1 MSIMYAKSIST
12 INIMCNAM
20 FKIFLQ
26 QLSKAI
32 ALFYFK
38 NVFQFLTSVSMK
50 VFISIKTT
58 SPHEGSLRAEIE
70 LEILLH
76 NIFACVVETLRA
88 TRAPRR
94 NMYLVIFFFRNDEL
108 NRLPE
113 MSLRNL
119 QNASVCYPSGKYKL
133 LIRSCLEYCYTII
146 FVHNTVP
153 LKRMSRAW
161 YKCAQIFFS
170 PEFDTNFYQVF
181 HL

>member
-1 MSIMYAKSIST
+1 MYAKSIST

-119 QNASVCYPSGKYKL
+119 QNASVYYPSGKYKL

>member
-32 ALFYFK
+32 ALFCFK

-94 NMYLVIFFFRNDEL
+94 NMYLVIFFS
-108 NRLPE
+108 E
-113 MSLRNL
+113 MMN
-119 QNASVCYPSGKYKL
+119 
-133 LIRSCLEYCYTII
+133 
-146 FVHNTVP
+146 
-153 LKRMSRAW
+153 
-161 YKCAQIFFS
+161 
-170 PEFDTNFYQVF
+170 
-181 HL
+181 

>member
-1 MSIMYAKSIST
+1 
-12 INIMCNAM
+12 MCNAM

-119 QNASVCYPSGKYKL
+119 QNASVYYPSGKYKL

-153 LKRMSRAW
+153 LKRMSRA
-161 YKCAQIFFS
+161 
-170 PEFDTNFYQVF
+170 
-181 HL
+181 

>member
-12 INIMCNAM
+12 INIMYNAM

-70 LEILLH
+70 LEILVH
-76 NIFACVVETLRA
+76 NIFVCLVETLRA

-94 NMYLVIFFFRNDEL
+94 NMHLVILFS
-108 NRLPE
+108 E
-113 MSLRNL
+113 MMN
-119 QNASVCYPSGKYKL
+119 
-133 LIRSCLEYCYTII
+133 
-146 FVHNTVP
+146 
-153 LKRMSRAW
+153 
-161 YKCAQIFFS
+161 
-170 PEFDTNFYQVF
+170 
-181 HL
+181 

>member
-12 INIMCNAM
+12 INIMYNAM

-76 NIFACVVETLRA
+76 NIFVCLVETLRT

-94 NMYLVIFFFRNDEL
+94 NMHLVIFFFRNDE
-108 NRLPE
+108 LPE

-119 QNASVCYPSGKYKL
+119 QNASVYYTSGKYKL

-146 FVHNTVP
+146 FVHNIVP
-153 LKRMSRAW
+153 LKRMSCAW
-161 YKCAQIFFS
+161 YKCAQNFFS

>member
-12 INIMCNAM
+12 INIMYNAM

-38 NVFQFLTSVSMK
+38 NVFKFLTSVSMK

-76 NIFACVVETLRA
+76 NIFVCLVETLRT

-94 NMYLVIFFFRNDEL
+94 NMHLVIFFFRNDE
-108 NRLPE
+108 LPE

-119 QNASVCYPSGKYKL
+119 QNASVYYPSGKYKL

-146 FVHNTVP
+146 FVHNIVP
-153 LKRMSRAW
+153 LKRMSCAW
-161 YKCAQIFFS
+161 YKCAQNFFI

>member
-12 INIMCNAM
+12 INIMYNAM

-38 NVFQFLTSVSMK
+38 NVFKFLTSVSMK

-76 NIFACVVETLRA
+76 NIFVCLVETLRT

-94 NMYLVIFFFRNDEL
+94 NMHLVIFFFRNDE
-108 NRLPE
+108 LPE

-119 QNASVCYPSGKYKL
+119 QNASVYYTSGKYKL

-146 FVHNTVP
+146 FVHNIVP
-153 LKRMSRAW
+153 LKRMS
-161 YKCAQIFFS
+161 CA
-170 PEFDTNFYQVF
+170 
-181 HL
+181 